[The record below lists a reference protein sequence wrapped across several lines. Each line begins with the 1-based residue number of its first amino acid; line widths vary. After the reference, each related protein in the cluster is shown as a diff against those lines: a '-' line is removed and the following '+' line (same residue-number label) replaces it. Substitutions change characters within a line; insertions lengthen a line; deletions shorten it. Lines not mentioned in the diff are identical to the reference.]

1 MTSVCDV
8 NNIAV
13 KKLKAVTFYRTS
25 RKQTVTKDFNVKFYN
40 LLKTF
45 EKKTGIP
52 CLLNTS
58 LNIKS
63 PIVYTPDDALKLFS
77 NSKLDLLIIQNYI
90 FYKKV

>member
-1 MTSVCDV
+1 MQPDYYMTSVCDV

-45 EKKTGIP
+45 EKKNR
-52 CLLNTS
+52 NTM
-58 LNIKS
+58 L
-63 PIVYTPDDALKLFS
+63 A
-77 NSKLDLLIIQNYI
+77 
-90 FYKKV
+90 